1 MNINRE
7 KDPVSFSRRE
17 DHLEYQF
24 HSKGPYWHLCT
35 PGTNQEILFSQD
47 EDYRFGVSSSAL
59 SLGDDVRVL
68 ALAVMSNHL
77 HDILAGTEEA
87 CLGYFER
94 RRKILKAYLAA
105 GESQPDLSGFT
116 CKLLPIENLKALRTE
131 IIYVN
136 RNGYVACPEYTPF
149 SYPWS
154 SGMYYFNPAAWDGGI
169 YYADL
174 PYRTKR
180 LVTHSRICEFPQSY
194 QVKDGAFHIPSFA
207 SIREGESYFQ
217 DAHQYFNLL
226 SRSREA
232 YSEVAKRLGDEVFL
246 TDNELFDAVRALC
259 RTRFDLAK
267 PSLLGA
273 DAKIQ
278 VALQMKQSWHAS
290 NGQIRRILKLDDRV
304 VKELFP

>member
-1 MNINRE
+1 
-7 KDPVSFSRRE
+7 
-17 DHLEYQF
+17 
-24 HSKGPYWHLCT
+24 
-35 PGTNQEILFSQD
+35 
-47 EDYRFGVSSSAL
+47 
-59 SLGDDVRVL
+59 
-68 ALAVMSNHL
+68 
-77 HDILAGTEEA
+77 
-87 CLGYFER
+87 
-94 RRKILKAYLAA
+94 
-105 GESQPDLSGFT
+105 
-116 CKLLPIENLKALRTE
+116 
-131 IIYVN
+131 
-136 RNGYVACPEYTPF
+136 
-149 SYPWS
+149 
-154 SGMYYFNPAAWDGGI
+154 MYYFNPAAWDGGI